1 MYQRNLR
8 ALAVVILFA
17 MVTTPMVADTT
28 VINPQA
34 AAQGQAG
41 DQTVL
46 MHEIRAD

>member
-28 VINPQA
+28 EINPQA
-34 AAQGQAG
+34 GQGQAG
-41 DQTVL
+41 DLTVP